1 MCKKEITTFPVV
13 SGGLT
18 CTGNTVH
25 SRSSGLLQSHS
36 DIGGDGPVKEK
47 FQSLLSSVIYLIW
60 QTLRKYRIQHCTQG
74 ESLVS
79 SILL

>member
-1 MCKKEITTFPVV
+1 MCEKEITTFPVV

-18 CTGNTVH
+18 CTDNTVH
-25 SRSSGLLQSHS
+25 SKSSGLLQSHS

-47 FQSLLSSVIYLIW
+47 LQSLLSFVIYLEW
-60 QTLRKYRIQHCTQG
+60 QKLREYRIQYCTQG
-74 ESLVS
+74 ESLVY

>member
-25 SRSSGLLQSHS
+25 SKSSGLLQSHS